1 MNIDRVTI
9 HATNDRKYSLS
20 VPVNG
25 ELQRIVKDALLE
37 QLMSTTEVSE
47 KSEPINQAAKVL
59 TDYYAQE
66 EVSKDGILHDRA
78 LTTNPRNNKRLITTS
93 NQFKFNKAVVKEFS
107 GSESKSMHEDD
118 FWQMCLSQE
127 IKIKRQTVPCYLGT
141 MVLAGV
147 LVKSEVTPKLYRIN
161 KDLINKYN

>member
-9 HATNDRKYSLS
+9 HTTNGRKYSLP

-25 ELQRIVKDALLE
+25 VLQRVVKDALLE
-37 QLMSTTEVSE
+37 QLMSATEVSE
-47 KSEPINQAAKVL
+47 QPKPINRAEK
-59 TDYYAQE
+59 TTNNFCAQE
-66 EVSKDGILHDRA
+66 EVSKNGILHDRA
-78 LTTNPRNNKRLITTS
+78 LTTNPRNNKRLTTTS

-141 MVLAGV
+141 MVLAGA
-147 LVKSEVTPKLYRIN
+147 LVKSEITPKLYRIN
-161 KDLINKYN
+161 KDLINKYK